1 LVAPDG
7 GDVKVPR
14 VRAGAAETLEL
25 NGDRGLGV
33 RGELLELDEAMDAA
47 AVELRD
53 LWTWYHGVSRYGRA
67 AVG

>member
-1 LVAPDG
+1 LIAPDR

-14 VRAGAAETLEL
+14 VRPDAAETLEL

-33 RGELLELDEAMDAA
+33 RGELLELDEATDAA

-53 LWTWYHGVSRYGRA
+53 LRKWHHGVNRYGRA